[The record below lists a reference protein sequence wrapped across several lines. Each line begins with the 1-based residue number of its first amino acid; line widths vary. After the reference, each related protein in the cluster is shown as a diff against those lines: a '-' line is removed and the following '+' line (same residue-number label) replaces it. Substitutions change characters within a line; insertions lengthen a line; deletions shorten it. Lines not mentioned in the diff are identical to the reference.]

1 MTGLTVSELHDF
13 LSLVLRDL
21 PLDITFEVTIQVT
34 DSTRRFH
41 AEFSGPDAHYLAA
54 DNGALLLS
62 LEHLAAMKFRLQPG
76 QYEAL
81 SFDAAG
87 FKDARRHKVRQEAQR
102 ALTRTLMEGQ
112 THHCVKL
119 NYRERLML
127 HQALAGYGL
136 RTQLVGAGHERHLI
150 IHAPHPGECPQTIS
164 QAATL

>member
-1 MTGLTVSELHDF
+1 MTGLTVSDLNDF

-21 PLDITFEVTIQVT
+21 PLDITFVVTIQVT
-34 DSTRRFH
+34 DATRRFH
-41 AEFSGPDAHYLAA
+41 AEFSGPDVHHLTAG
-54 DNGALLLS
+54 DGALLLS

-76 QYEAL
+76 QYEGL

-87 FKDARRHKVRQEAQR
+87 FKNARRLKVGREAQR

-112 THHCVKL
+112 NYHCARL

-136 RTQLVGAGHERHLI
+136 LTQLIGTGPERHLVV
-150 IHAPHPGECPQTIS
+150 HAPPLSELSRPLS
-164 QAATL
+164 PSATR